1 MICFW
6 SPIFL
11 ICPSEYLWTMKK
23 TIWIL
28 LLALLPFPARSQSET
43 PDSCILRIT
52 GAFGMEELDESVV
65 ERFDRLFSSPV
76 RVNLA
81 SDSRLVSSGLFTRY
95 QAASLRDYRSSHGDV
110 LSAQELALV
119 DGFGE
124 AAVRAIEPFISFES
138 PNLPG
143 RVASG
148 ARFET
153 EGSSRLNLRLS
164 DSGPGWGYL
173 SKLRAGVPDRWE
185 VSIAAKSTL
194 AASKWPPEEVA
205 GSAAYY
211 GRRHLAKAVIGDFNA
226 RFGQGL
232 LLWSGFSLTGA
243 STAAAF
249 ARHSTGI
256 SPAWTASP
264 SMAQRGAAA
273 ELVFGRLSLSGFL
286 SLNRF
291 AGANVS
297 YSARQGQYGLTAV
310 SASRFSADLRQSA
323 GKFDIFA
330 EAALDAR
337 SRTLAAVGGVT
348 FNPSY
353 GSHVSLLLR
362 DYPAGFDGAYAGAFR
377 SSTKTSDEMGAALG
391 FDTQKLSLTM
401 DYARHP
407 SKGTSQ
413 MKAVFKYSNDF
424 SGKLTAAVK
433 LTSRLRP
440 ADSHI
445 WRNEGRADV
454 TLRPVPGWSLSGAAD
469 VCHCQETSWLV
480 FVESGYD
487 FAGGKLRKLSASSR
501 FTVFGADRWDDRIY
515 CYERNVPGA
524 FSVPA
529 FYGRGYSVY
538 FLSTLKTGHWSFS
551 FRASLLGYPWMD
563 EKKPGK
569 AELVSMLKFTY

>member
-1 MICFW
+1 
-6 SPIFL
+6 
-11 ICPSEYLWTMKK
+11 MKK
-23 TIWIL
+23 TILIL
-28 LLALLPFPARSQSET
+28 LLALLLPFPARPQDDL
-43 PDSCILRIT
+43 PDSCILRLT

-76 RVNLA
+76 HLNLA
-81 SDSRLVSSGLFTRY
+81 SDSRLVSSGLFSRY
-95 QAASLRDYRSSHGDV
+95 QAASLRDYRASHGDV

-124 AAVRAIEPFISFES
+124 AFVRAIEPFISFES

-143 RVASG
+143 RIAAG
-148 ARFET
+148 GRFET
-153 EGSSRLNLRLS
+153 EGSSRLTLRLS

-194 AASKWPPEEVA
+194 AAPKWPPEEIA
-205 GSAAYY
+205 GSAAYF
-211 GRRHLAKAVIGDFNA
+211 GRRHLAKAVVGDFNA

-243 STAAAF
+243 SSAASF
-249 ARHSTGI
+249 ARHPTGI

-264 SMAQRGAAA
+264 SSAQRGAAA
-273 ELVFGRLSLSGFL
+273 EFVFGRLSLSGFL
-286 SLNRF
+286 SLNGF
-291 AGANVS
+291 AGVNVS
-297 YSARQGQYGLTAV
+297 YYARQGQYGLTAI

-323 GKFDIFA
+323 GKFDLFA
-330 EAALDAR
+330 ETALDVLGKA
-337 SRTLAAVGGVT
+337 LAAVGGVT
-348 FNPSY
+348 FNPAY

-362 DYPAGFDGAYAGAFR
+362 DYPSGFDGAYAGAFR
-377 SSTKTSDEMGAALG
+377 SSTKTSDERGAAFG
-391 FDTQKLSLTM
+391 FDTQKFSFTM
-401 DYARHP
+401 DFAQHP

-413 MKAVFKYSNDF
+413 FKAVMKCSKDF
-424 SGKLTAAVK
+424 SENLTAAVK
-433 LTSRLRP
+433 LTSRYRP
-440 ADSHI
+440 ADSHR

-480 FVESGYD
+480 FVESGYA
-487 FAGGKLRKLSASSR
+487 FSGSKFRKLSAVSR
-501 FTVFGADRWDDRIY
+501 FTVFGADKWDDRIY

-529 FYGRGYSVY
+529 FYGRGYSLYV
-538 FLSTLKTGHWSFS
+538 LASVKMEHLDFS
-551 FRASLLGYPWMD
+551 FRASLLGYPWMA

-569 AELVSMLKFTY
+569 AELVSMVKFTF

>member
-6 SPIFL
+6 LPIFL
-11 ICPSEYLWTMKK
+11 ICPTKNCRAMKK
-23 TIWIL
+23 LILIL
-28 LLALLPFPARSQSET
+28 LLSLLPFSARSQDEL

-52 GAFGMEELDESVV
+52 GAFGMEELDESVL

-76 RVNLA
+76 HLNLA
-81 SDSRLVSSGLFTRY
+81 SDSRLVSSGLFSRY
-95 QAASLRDYRSSHGDV
+95 QAASLRDYRASHGDV
-110 LSAQELALV
+110 LSVQELALV

-124 AAVRAIEPFISFES
+124 AFVRAIEPFISFAS

-143 RVASG
+143 QIVSG
-148 ARFET
+148 GRFET
-153 EGSSRLNLRLS
+153 EGCSRLTLRLS

-173 SKLRAGVPDRWE
+173 SKLRAGVSDRWE

-194 AASKWPPEEVA
+194 SAPKWPPEEVA

-243 STAAAF
+243 SSAASF
-249 ARHSTGI
+249 ARHPTGI

-297 YSARQGQYGLTAV
+297 FFARQGQYGLTAI
-310 SASRFSADLRQSA
+310 SASRFSADLRQSL
-323 GKFDIFA
+323 GRFDLFA
-330 EAALDAR
+330 ETALDAR

-362 DYPAGFDGAYAGAFR
+362 DYPSGFDGAYAGAFR
-377 SSTKTSDEMGAALG
+377 SSTKTSDEKGAALG
-391 FDTQKLSLTM
+391 FDTQKFSLTM

-413 MKAVFKYSNDF
+413 IKAVMKYSTDF
-424 SGKLTAAVK
+424 SEKLTAAVK
-433 LTSRLRP
+433 LTSRFRP
-440 ADSHI
+440 ADSHS

-454 TLRPVPGWSLSGAAD
+454 TLRPLPGWNLSGAAD
-469 VCHCQETSWLV
+469 VCHCQETSWLA
-480 FVESGYD
+480 FVESGYAFSD
-487 FAGGKLRKLSASSR
+487 SRLRKLSASCR
-501 FTVFGADRWDDRIY
+501 FTVFGADKWDDRIY

-529 FYGRGYSVY
+529 FYGRGYSLY
-538 FLSTLKTGHWSFS
+538 FLSTLNTGNWGFS
-551 FRASLLGYPWMD
+551 FRASLLGYPWMA

-569 AELVSMLKFTY
+569 AELVSMMKFTF